1 MVWFHFPVCPS
12 LLSQKTN
19 RATLTM
25 AHHGTP
31 TPWQSTSGHGTAHR
45 LVRRI
50 KNPFQTFFCTL
61 LLYFIMVSL
70 LSAELHR
77 NGAFSVFNVRE
88 WIVSIKVKEFTCL
101 RFPTSLVASSLT
113 SLASHSTSH
122 CKSVTGPLSSWKAVT
137 DKCQRCHWQ
146 IRRQV
151 LVSLEIEWSV
161 VHPVSP
167 ASDDL
172 KFGKVFL
179 CETHTGVSS

>member
-1 MVWFHFPVCPS
+1 MILNYGLVSFSS
-12 LLSQKTN
+12 LSVSVVPENKQSHADHGTPWH
-19 RATLTM
+19 TI

-88 WIVSIKVKEFTCL
+88 WIISIKVKAFTCL

-122 CKSVTGPLSSWKAVT
+122 CKSVTGPQSS
-137 DKCQRCHWQ
+137 
-146 IRRQV
+146 
-151 LVSLEIEWSV
+151 
-161 VHPVSP
+161 
-167 ASDDL
+167 
-172 KFGKVFL
+172 
-179 CETHTGVSS
+179 